1 MNLLRV
7 DPTRTTT
14 LTKRFVADLRRRF
27 RALSDAV
34 IDFFVELDALGL
46 KERVRLIFLASQE
59 REFEFRD
66 DVGKLEAFKQWL
78 EQQIEILILSGSLA
92 AYIRAA
98 YIRGLINAHFAARRG
113 DITDQ
118 SQEDFL
124 TSSLRDPEVL
134 NKLQLITARAEDSL
148 KGVAAALSAEAAK
161 ILADGLISRATPD
174 QIAADLAARISSLA
188 ETKALGIARAEV
200 VSTHAE
206 GQLDGF
212 ERLGIRQ
219 LTIRAEWVTAGDDK
233 VCKQCASFEG
243 QKFSIDEARGMIPLH
258 PNCRCSWILTT

>member
-27 RALSDAV
+27 RALSDVV

-148 KGVAAALSAEAAK
+148 KGVAAAL
-161 ILADGLISRATPD
+161 
-174 QIAADLAARISSLA
+174 
-188 ETKALGIARAEV
+188 
-200 VSTHAE
+200 
-206 GQLDGF
+206 
-212 ERLGIRQ
+212 
-219 LTIRAEWVTAGDDK
+219 
-233 VCKQCASFEG
+233 
-243 QKFSIDEARGMIPLH
+243 
-258 PNCRCSWILTT
+258 